1 VILADTSVWVDH
13 LRSID
18 DRLAARLNDGRIL
31 THPIVIGELALGR
44 LAQRQTILDL
54 LEALPKAST
63 ASDAEVMRLIKTRGL
78 AGRGIGWVD
87 AHLLAATR
95 ITPDTSLWTRDKR
108 LARLADD
115 LGVAAEGPG

>member
-13 LRSID
+13 LRSVD
-18 DRLAARLNDGRIL
+18 NRLVARLNDGHIL
-31 THPIVIGELALGR
+31 THAFVIGELALGR

-54 LEALPKAST
+54 LDALPKATT
-63 ASDAEVMRLIKTRGL
+63 ASDAEVMLFIETRGL
-78 AGRGIGWVD
+78 AGRGMGWVD

-95 ITPDTSLWTRDKR
+95 ITPGVSLWTRDKR

-115 LGVAAEGPG
+115 LGVAAAGPG